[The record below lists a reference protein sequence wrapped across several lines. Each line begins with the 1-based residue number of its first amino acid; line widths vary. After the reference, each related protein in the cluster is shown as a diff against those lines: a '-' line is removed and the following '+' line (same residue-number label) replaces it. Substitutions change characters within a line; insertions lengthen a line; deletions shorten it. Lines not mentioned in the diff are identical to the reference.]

1 MRKISYKLAAGF
13 MAAALAFTGVP
24 FVGSLHDTGTVMA
37 AENSNA
43 DAQTTY
49 TFGHG
54 GSETQLAPGV
64 YTVPV
69 RMINLSSVNSA
80 DQTYDSFSRS
90 QYSMAW
96 QCIAND
102 GNVQVKVYQDGTASV
117 TMDLRSVTYKLGE
130 NTLTDM
136 AMDWTVYQDFDTYLH
151 TPSKGDAFVK
161 EWTKAARVDETTH
174 FVFEN
179 NNTGV
184 SKEKDAPTQ
193 ITYKVPNTDRNAV
206 LVRMWIDAMNI
217 SQDAAFY
224 FDWKDAVKEEGVQT
238 ENTAI
243 LDASDLQQDKT
254 YLVPASLKKSTDIS
268 SDSAAAAAI
277 AKYVELTVDEDEK
290 YQLTAD
296 LSSVSMAGLVDWC
309 QDIQYY
315 DGTFPLNDNAKWK
328 DVTVQ
333 AEKEVDQSLGE
344 GTKTVPTRISFPMPE
359 AMQAELEDSGNVS
372 GGVYIKMYVEAMNY
386 SPSAYIQLDFAN
398 AKEKGDPTMTY
409 QVTGSSRVNLFG
421 KYDVNASVSVEDG
434 KISGVTV
441 EGSGFGGTHADYN
454 KTKLATAAEGM
465 SENLKGKYDTDQAG
479 IYSVD
484 TVSGATVSSEAIR
497 NAVLTALDLEVPV
510 EEIPEAPESV
520 EAGTYTIEISNI
532 TDVVSHSLIENDRAD
547 AVLLV
552 DENGTMELQYQMI
565 SSTEKE
571 PLQVLGMNGYYKN
584 NDRTSKSNLTTE
596 GAVYQ
601 YEKENTY
608 GWDVVTDVRI
618 PLAGELASQYY
629 TNVYLY
635 VDAMKNLGA
644 EKPEE
649 ISGVLFDKGYFNI
662 DSTITLYWD
671 TLEKVDSSSVDK
683 SELEELHDFAMT
695 VIGNAS
701 GKYTDA
707 DKTAAEE
714 AREMAAEIILNSDAT
729 AAQVSAAVTNVR
741 NLLADLL
748 PTDNGGT
755 ETPPQNQNTGQNQ
768 NVSQNQNTSRNPN
781 TGAGTQTAALQTGR
795 TYTVGGNTYQA
806 TSAGTVTAKT
816 VASKKTVKI
825 PATVTIN
832 GVKAKV
838 TAIGNNAFKKA
849 KKKLT
854 KVTIGANVTTIG
866 KKAFAGCRKLKKVT
880 VKSKKLTK
888 VGRKAFQGINKNAVI
903 KVPKK
908 CRKAYTKLF
917 KNKGQARTVMIR

>member
-1 MRKISYKLAAGF
+1 
-13 MAAALAFTGVP
+13 
-24 FVGSLHDTGTVMA
+24 
-37 AENSNA
+37 
-43 DAQTTY
+43 
-49 TFGHG
+49 
-54 GSETQLAPGV
+54 
-64 YTVPV
+64 
-69 RMINLSSVNSA
+69 
-80 DQTYDSFSRS
+80 
-90 QYSMAW
+90 
-96 QCIAND
+96 
-102 GNVQVKVYQDGTASV
+102 
-117 TMDLRSVTYKLGE
+117 
-130 NTLTDM
+130 
-136 AMDWTVYQDFDTYLH
+136 
-151 TPSKGDAFVK
+151 
-161 EWTKAARVDETTH
+161 
-174 FVFEN
+174 
-179 NNTGV
+179 
-184 SKEKDAPTQ
+184 
-193 ITYKVPNTDRNAV
+193 
-206 LVRMWIDAMNI
+206 
-217 SQDAAFY
+217 
-224 FDWKDAVKEEGVQT
+224 
-238 ENTAI
+238 
-243 LDASDLQQDKT
+243 
-254 YLVPASLKKSTDIS
+254 
-268 SDSAAAAAI
+268 
-277 AKYVELTVDEDEK
+277 
-290 YQLTAD
+290 
-296 LSSVSMAGLVDWC
+296 
-309 QDIQYY
+309 
-315 DGTFPLNDNAKWK
+315 
-328 DVTVQ
+328 
-333 AEKEVDQSLGE
+333 
-344 GTKTVPTRISFPMPE
+344 
-359 AMQAELEDSGNVS
+359 
-372 GGVYIKMYVEAMNY
+372 
-386 SPSAYIQLDFAN
+386 
-398 AKEKGDPTMTY
+398 
-409 QVTGSSRVNLFG
+409 
-421 KYDVNASVSVEDG
+421 
-434 KISGVTV
+434 
-441 EGSGFGGTHADYN
+441 
-454 KTKLATAAEGM
+454 
-465 SENLKGKYDTDQAG
+465 
-479 IYSVD
+479 
-484 TVSGATVSSEAIR
+484 
-497 NAVLTALDLEVPV
+497 
-510 EEIPEAPESV
+510 
-520 EAGTYTIEISNI
+520 
-532 TDVVSHSLIENDRAD
+532 
-547 AVLLV
+547 
-552 DENGTMELQYQMI
+552 MI

-748 PTDNGGT
+748 PTDDGGT
-755 ETPPQNQNTGQNQ
+755 ETPPQNQNSGQNQ

-806 TSAGTVTAKT
+806 TSAGAVTVKT
-816 VASKKTVKI
+816 VANKKSVKI

-854 KVTIGANVTTIG
+854 KVTIGANVTSIG

-880 VKSKKLTK
+880 VKSKKPTK